1 MQVAIIGTGYVGL
14 PTGVGLA
21 ELGHQVVCIDQDP
34 AKIAKL
40 QAGEVT
46 LYEDGLT
53 ELLDKNRQA
62 GRISFTTSMTQG
74 ARDADIVMIAVGTPP
89 HPVTHEAD
97 LKYLYAAASELAP
110 CLKRYTVVA
119 TKSTVPIGTGD
130 SIEELLHKNN
140 PQAEFDVIS
149 LPEFLREGFA
159 VHDFFHPDRIVVGA
173 NTQRAK
179 DVIQKLYTPLLEH
192 NPQTKMLFVNRR
204 SSETI
209 KYASNSFLAIKL
221 HFINEMADFCEK
233 TGANIYEVAEGMGL
247 DKRIGPKFLNPGP
260 GFGGSCFP
268 KDTLAITFM
277 AHQNDVNL
285 SLIQAT
291 IDGNRTRINNMAKR
305 ILDVIPKD
313 EAEPVIGVLGLAF
326 KNGTDDC
333 RFSPAMRI
341 IEHVLNQNPHVK
353 LRVFDPKAMY
363 NAKELL
369 ATHLSRI
376 TFCENMEDVCSKAD
390 VIAVLTEWTEF
401 KALDLKQAA
410 QQLRHLNIVDCRNIL
425 DQKAALDLG
434 YTYHGIG
441 IPNL

>member
-21 ELGHQVVCIDQDP
+21 ELGHKVVCIDQDP
-34 AKIAKL
+34 DKIAKL

-46 LYEDGLT
+46 LYEDGLS
-53 ELLDKNRQA
+53 ELFDKHRLTGA
-62 GRISFTTSMTQG
+62 IRFTTSMQEG
-74 ARDADIVMIAVGTPP
+74 MCNAEVVMIAVGTPP
-89 HPVTHEAD
+89 HPLTHEAD
-97 LKYLYAAASELAP
+97 LKYLYAAATELSQYI
-110 CLKRYTVVA
+110 KHYTVIAV
-119 TKSTVPIGTGD
+119 KSTVPIGAGD
-130 SIEELLHKNN
+130 SVESLIRKHN

-159 VHDFFHPDRIVVGA
+159 IHDFFHPDRVVVGT
-173 NTQRAK
+173 NSQQAK
-179 DVIQKLYTPLLEH
+179 EVIQSLYEPLLKR
-192 NPQTKMLFVNRR
+192 NPETKMLFVNRR

-291 IDGNRTRINNMAKR
+291 IDGNRNRINNMAKR
-305 ILDVIPKD
+305 ILDVLPSD
-313 EAEPVIGVLGLAF
+313 ENEPIVGVLGLAF

-341 IEHVLNQNPHVK
+341 IEHVLNQNPNVK
-353 LRVFDPKAMY
+353 LQVFDPKAMD
-363 NAKELL
+363 NARELL
-369 ATHLSRI
+369 VAKSSRI
-376 TFCENMEDVCSKAD
+376 TFCSNKEEVCVNAD

-401 KALDLKQAA
+401 KTLDLKQTA
-410 QQLRHLNIVDCRNIL
+410 QQLRHLNIIDCRNLI
-425 DQKAALDLG
+425 DQQEAIKLG
-434 YTYHGIG
+434 FNYQGIG
-441 IPNL
+441 IPNT